1 MKKFNMM
8 IILLFLLSFS
18 LYGKE
23 IIGIGIGKNEKTAK
37 DMALKDLS
45 DNISVD
51 VMSESDIFSEESNS
65 DFNMDNKIR
74 MKSFSNHFLMGLK
87 YEITKI
93 GKEYKVKAILDD
105 DSIRIYENSIVKI
118 DEEIKELMKPQSD
131 LKEHLKNLQLV
142 QDKLSQREKFTD
154 VLTYIGVENI
164 RDKEI
169 SMGKIKREIKKAKE
183 SLNKKVIVYV
193 DVRGEISKNQRVQLL
208 NKIKR
213 STEDER
219 IVITGMDKNINYF
232 VDVDVNEMIEKV
244 IPETAIKPKRYVAE
258 YNCMVIITDDKTG
271 KDICSKTISNSI
283 EGYNER
289 ILKENLL
296 DNIGENIF
304 GELSK
309 NI

>member
-232 VDVDVNEMIEKV
+232 VDVDVNEMVEKV